1 MAMARRLTIRQR
13 AVKGGVVKTI
23 GLFGLVSVLS
33 ILAYSR
39 IASAPSE
46 AAQGPVRSVTLPAP
60 VAIEGSGNLPARL
73 SEYVFLHRNRQEIIL
88 VGAMADVKACPD

>member
-1 MAMARRLTIRQR
+1 MKAPRQRERR

-23 GLFGLVSVLS
+23 GLLGLSLLLS

-46 AAQGPVRSVTLPAP
+46 AAQGPDRSVTLPAP
-60 VAIEGSGNLPARL
+60 VAMEGDGNLGLML
-73 SEYVFLHRNRQEIIL
+73 SEYVFLHQSRHESIPVR
-88 VGAMADVKACPD
+88 AMADVKACPD